1 MQEST
6 LAELAFGDLIPPPE
20 PVTAPRWAPP
30 RQRLLA
36 AIVLGG
42 QGRYAAATTALAGL
56 RRGGDPVP
64 ASLAASTLASH
75 RRQLGGHVA
84 ARALD
89 GAALSMLANPAEGP
103 TRTGP
108 PGVDAQ
114 VGVETPKLL
123 PGDDPDGTADPDGL
137 DATGAR
143 ADALLGLAADNLA
156 LGRLAAARRF
166 AARAAQADDRWRAT
180 VRGGWVGAEIE
191 LAAGRPREAVA
202 PARRAVE
209 AARARGSRR
218 HIVKSD
224 IVLGVALATAGDP
237 AERAWA
243 IDVVTNAA
251 IDAEK
256 YELNSLI
263 WVATRVAA
271 DLGAGHA
278 EKYRFRSR
286 EVLHAVLRRADP
298 CVMRIALESPWVPTG
313 PG

>member
-6 LAELAFGDLIPPPE
+6 LAELAFGDLVPPPE

-36 AIVLGG
+36 AIVLGAR
-42 QGRYAAATTALAGL
+42 GRYAAATTALAGL
-56 RRGGDPVP
+56 RRGGDPVL
-64 ASLAASTLASH
+64 ASLAASALASH

-89 GAALSMLANPAEGP
+89 GEALAALANP
-103 TRTGP
+103 
-108 PGVDAQ
+108 VQDAQ
-114 VGVETPKLL
+114 VGAETTEPP
-123 PGDDPDGTADPDGL
+123 PGSDPDGL

-156 LGRLAAARRF
+156 LGRLTAARRF

-191 LAAGRPREAVA
+191 LAAGRPGEAVA
-202 PARRAVE
+202 PARRAAE
-209 AARARGSRR
+209 TARARGARR

-237 AERAWA
+237 AERTRA
-243 IDVVTNAA
+243 IEVVTNAA
-251 IDAEK
+251 VDAEK
-256 YELNSLI
+256 YELHSLI